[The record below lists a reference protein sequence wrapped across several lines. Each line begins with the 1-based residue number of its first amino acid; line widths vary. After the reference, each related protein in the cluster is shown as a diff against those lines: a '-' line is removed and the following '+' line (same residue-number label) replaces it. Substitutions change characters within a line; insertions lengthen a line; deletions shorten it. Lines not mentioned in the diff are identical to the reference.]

1 MNPLIFKKER
11 VPLWLWLVASLLGGQ
26 GFVAWAAGPEPAGWY
41 AGDMHVHRSCGGSPE
56 AVSDIYDEM
65 AGQNLA
71 VVSLLADMGNGEV
84 QNPVTDLPLVNGHD
98 DPVSTPGQ
106 IVHWDAEW
114 HWDATYTQYPH
125 QALGG
130 HLVLLGLTNAYQIWA
145 EYTYPIFQFAHQ
157 QGAIA
162 GFAHMQYLDDNFPSF
177 LSCCTPVEYPVEV
190 ALGDCD
196 FVSEDVA
203 GGDSAIH
210 AYYRL
215 LNCGFRPGFAG
226 GSDHPCSAMVGQTL
240 TYVQIP
246 GGQLTYSNWI
256 RGIAKGRTVVSRDG
270 HNEFLDFKV
279 NGTNG
284 PGDEIQLTNAGNVQV
299 TVQWTAQANLSGT
312 IELVKN
318 GVVVD
323 SLQASARPD
332 APATLSA
339 TVGFT
344 NSGWLCAR
352 RMDSG
357 EHAVQASAIFVTV
370 NHSPIRASVDDAQ
383 FYVQWMDNL
392 LALTSPGGAW
402 SSYFVT
408 NRAEAQ
414 ARYSAAR
421 TVYQQIALDAAAQ
434 LPVTISTAALPDGT
448 VNVAYSA
455 RLTASDGATPYTWS
469 IVSGTLPS
477 GLTLDTNTGVIA
489 GTPNNPSTFNF
500 TVQVNDAGNPI
511 QSMSKPLSI
520 TVTTVPP
527 VTLWPDSAVPGM
539 ADGGFDDP
547 VELGMKFLS
556 DLGGSITS
564 VRFYK
569 AAANTGTHIGDLW
582 TTNGILL
589 ATAVFTGETD
599 SGWQQVDFNSP
610 VPINSN
616 TVYVAA
622 YHCNNGHYSEDDNYF
637 STSGVDNPPLHVLAN
652 GVAGGNGVYAYGATN
667 TFPNQTYNAANYWV
681 DVVFINP
688 PPPIPP
694 VIESITLSNE
704 VVTVKWCCLSNYTYR
719 LQYSEDL
726 RSTNWIDV
734 LPDVQ
739 ATSLTATATNTID
752 SAATQRFYRVL
763 LVP

>member
-1 MNPLIFKKER
+1 
-11 VPLWLWLVASLLGGQ
+11 
-26 GFVAWAAGPEPAGWY
+26 
-41 AGDMHVHRSCGGSPE
+41 
-56 AVSDIYDEM
+56 
-65 AGQNLA
+65 
-71 VVSLLADMGNGEV
+71 
-84 QNPVTDLPLVNGHD
+84 
-98 DPVSTPGQ
+98 
-106 IVHWDAEW
+106 
-114 HWDATYTQYPH
+114 
-125 QALGG
+125 LGG
-130 HLVLLGLTNAYQIWA
+130 HLVLLGLTNAHQIWA
-145 EYTYPIFQFAHQ
+145 EYTYPVFQFAHQ

-162 GFAHMQYLDDNFPSF
+162 GFAHIQYLDDNFPLY

-226 GSDHPCSAMVGQTL
+226 GSDHPCSAAVGQTL

-256 RGIAKGRTVVSRDG
+256 RGIALGRTVVSRNG
-270 HNEFLDFKV
+270 HSEFLDLKV

-284 PGDEIQLTNAGNVQV
+284 PGDEIQLTNTGNVQV

-318 GVVVD
+318 GVVVG
-323 SLQASARPD
+323 SLEASAGPGV
-332 APATLSA
+332 PATLST

-352 RMDSG
+352 RMGNG
-357 EHAVQASAIFVTV
+357 EHAVQASAVFVTV
-370 NHSPIRASVDDAQ
+370 NHAPVRASVDDAQ

-421 TVYQQIALDAAAQ
+421 AVYQQIASEASAR
-434 LPVTISTAALPDGT
+434 LPVTITTTAMPEGT
-448 VNVAYSA
+448 VNITYSA
-455 RLTASDGATPYTWS
+455 TLAASGGATPYTWS
-469 IVSGTLPS
+469 IANGALPP
-477 GLTLDTNTGVIA
+477 GLTLNTNTGVIT
-489 GTPNNPSTFNF
+489 GTPAIAGNFNF
-500 TVQVNDAGNPI
+500 TIQVNDTNNPTQTASQLLGI
-511 QSMSKPLSI
+511 A
-520 TVTTVPP
+520 VTTVPL
-527 VTLWPDSAVPGM
+527 VTLWPGSAVPGTV
-539 ADGGFDDP
+539 DGGFDNP
-547 VELGMKFLS
+547 VELGMKFRS
-556 DLGGSITS
+556 DIRGYITS

-569 AAANTGTHIGDLW
+569 ACANTGTHIGDLW
-582 TTNGILL
+582 LTNGTIL
-589 ATAVFTGETD
+589 ATATFTGETA
-599 SGWQQVDFNSP
+599 SGWQQVDFASP
-610 VPINSN
+610 VAINSN

-637 STSGVDNPPLHVLAN
+637 HSSGVDNPPLHVLAN
-652 GVAGGNGVYAYGATN
+652 GVFGGNGVYAYGATN

-681 DVVFINP
+681 DVVFVNSRP
-688 PPPIPP
+688 AIPP
-694 VIESITLSNE
+694 VIESIVLSNG
-704 VVTVKWCCLSNYTYR
+704 VVTVKWCCLSNCTYR
-719 LQYSEDL
+719 LQFCEDL
-726 RSTNWIDV
+726 RSTNWTDV

-739 ATSLTATATNTID
+739 AAGPTAMATNTIG

-763 LVP
+763 LMP